1 MGNLWFFE
9 NVNLF
14 SIFCPNKFKAY
25 KENHQFKNFNKGEFI
40 YFSDDPA
47 NSIYLVTEGK
57 VKLLYYT
64 EEGDEV
70 VKSVLA
76 RGEVFG
82 ELALLGEN
90 TRKDCAQVV
99 TDKTAVCKLT
109 LEEMQKLM
117 KDDVSFALK
126 IFKLIGIRINKLER
140 KIDSLVFKDVR
151 TRIIEFIKEF
161 VMEKGEKNG
170 PGYKADNFLTHKDI
184 ANLVG
189 TTRQT
194 VTTLLN
200 ELRNQGKI
208 DFSRRTIYVADIN
221 GLN

>member
-9 NVNLF
+9 KVNLF
-14 SIFCPNKFKAY
+14 SIFCPNKFKEY
-25 KENHQFKNFNKGEFI
+25 RENHQFKNYRKGEFI

-82 ELALLGEN
+82 ELALLGED
-90 TRKDCAQVV
+90 TRQDCAQVV
-99 TDKTAVCKLT
+99 TDKTTVCRLT
-109 LEEMQKLM
+109 LDQMQQLM

-126 IFKLIGIRINKLER
+126 IFKLIGVRINKLER

-151 TRIIEFIKEF
+151 TRIIEFIREY
-161 VMEKGEKNG
+161 VTEKGESNG
-170 PGYKADNFLTHKDI
+170 PEYKADHTLTHKDI

-200 ELRNQGKI
+200 ELRNEGKI

-221 GLN
+221 SLL

>member
-9 NVNLF
+9 NINLF
-14 SIFCPNKFKAY
+14 SIFCPTKFKEY
-25 KENHQFKNFNKGEFI
+25 KKNHQFRKFRKGEFI

-47 NSIYLVTEGK
+47 NNIYLVTEGK

-64 EEGDEV
+64 EEGEEV
-70 VKSVLA
+70 VKSVLS

-90 TRKDCAQVV
+90 KRRDCAQVV
-99 TDKTAVCKLT
+99 TDRTAVCKLT
-109 LEEMQKLM
+109 LEEMQQLM
-117 KDDVSFALK
+117 KEDVSFALK
-126 IFKLIGIRINKLER
+126 IFKLIGLRINKLER

-151 TRIIEFIKEF
+151 TRIIEFIKEY
-161 VMEKGEKNG
+161 VMEKGEQNG
-170 PGYKADNFLTHKDI
+170 SEYRVDNFLTHRDI
-184 ANLVG
+184 ANLIG

-200 ELRNQGKI
+200 ELRNEGKI
-208 DFSRRTIYVADIN
+208 DFSRRSIYVADIN
-221 GLN
+221 NLS

>member
-1 MGNLWFFE
+1 MGNVWYFE

-14 SIFCPNKFKAY
+14 SIFCPKKFKEY
-25 KENHQFKNFNKGEFI
+25 RENHQFRNFKKGEFI

-47 NSIYLVTEGK
+47 SSIYLVTQGK

-64 EEGDEV
+64 EEGNEV
-70 VKSVLA
+70 VKSILA
-76 RGEVFG
+76 RGEIFG
-82 ELALLGEN
+82 ELALLGED
-90 TRKDCAQVV
+90 TRQDCAQVL
-99 TDKTAVCKLT
+99 TERTSVCKLT
-109 LEEMQKLM
+109 LEEMQQLM
-117 KDDVSFALK
+117 KDDVSFALNIYK
-126 IFKLIGIRINKLER
+126 MIGLRINKLER

-170 PGYKADNFLTHKDI
+170 TEYKADNFLTHKDI

-200 ELRNQGKI
+200 ELRKEGKI
-208 DFSRRTIYVADIN
+208 DFTRRTICVADIN
-221 GLN
+221 NLI